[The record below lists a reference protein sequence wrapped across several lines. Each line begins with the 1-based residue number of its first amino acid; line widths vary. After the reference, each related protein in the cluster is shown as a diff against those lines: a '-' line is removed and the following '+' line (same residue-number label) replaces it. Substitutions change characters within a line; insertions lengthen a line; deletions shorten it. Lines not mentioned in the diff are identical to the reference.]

1 VFVNLTP
8 TLFITMQ
15 RVREFNS
22 NPTHNNA
29 AELKTRRGIYGSPQ
43 KKIKRSNI
51 QIEHPNVAVKKR
63 EPEFD

>member
-1 VFVNLTP
+1 MFVNLTP

-29 AELKTRRGIYGSPQ
+29 AELKTRRGIYGSPH
-43 KKIKRSNI
+43 KKKRSNI

>member
-1 VFVNLTP
+1 
-8 TLFITMQ
+8 MQ
-15 RVREFNS
+15 RAPEFNS
-22 NPTHNNA
+22 NNPTHNND

-63 EPEFD
+63 EPKFD